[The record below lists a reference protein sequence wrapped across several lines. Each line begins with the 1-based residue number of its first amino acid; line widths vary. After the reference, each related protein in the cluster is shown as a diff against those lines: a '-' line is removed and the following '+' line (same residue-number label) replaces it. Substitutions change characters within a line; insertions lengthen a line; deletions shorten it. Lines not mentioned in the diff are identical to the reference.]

1 MKEHLHILQHSIG
14 VDKYGRGQQ
23 YRNHFVTGAEST
35 DFPACA
41 ALVSRGLMADH
52 GPSKICGGM
61 HVFVVTDEGRKFVA
75 ENSEVPPKL
84 TRSQKRYERWLN
96 VADAVQMTFGEWIK
110 RGL

>member
-14 VDKYGRGQQ
+14 VDKYGRGQE
-23 YRNHFVTGAEST
+23 YRNYYAVGPEC
-35 DFPACA
+35 PAYHDCMKLCEA
-41 ALVSRGLMADH
+41 GLMEDN
-52 GPSKICGGM
+52 GQSGFSGGM
-61 HVFVVTDEGRKFVA
+61 HYFSVTRLGKKFVA

-84 TRSQKRYERWLN
+84 TRSQKRYERWLK